1 MLYADGAAAAVGTAS
16 GLVCAQAYANVFFGK
31 VQGDFYRFAADAET
45 IWAGGNES
53 PAFNDHDKASNT
65 AYSNAFDLV
74 SQPLGASA
82 TTEQCAPHEAVM
94 VSACLL
100 GVCGTGSQ

>member
-1 MLYADGAAAAVGTAS
+1 M
-16 GLVCAQAYANVFFGK
+16 FFGK

-45 IWAGGNES
+45 MWAGGYES
-53 PAFNDHDKASNT
+53 SAFNDHDKASNA

-82 TTEQCAPHEAVM
+82 TTAPHQAVLM
-94 VSACLL
+94 SACLL